1 MMFGYKL
8 NKKTSNCFNS
18 LHFYQEVSG
27 SRNGQIPKSVQK
39 YDVFLNFSVMT
50 ALKGI
55 SEIISFLRL
64 RDYE

>member
-39 YDVFLNFSVMT
+39 YDVFFNFSVMT
-50 ALKGI
+50 ALKGYQKL
-55 SEIISFLRL
+55 FHF
-64 RDYE
+64 